1 MTHHEERTT
10 HRDEAGFTL
19 VEVMVTLV
27 IIAIV
32 LAIAVPT
39 LLGSR
44 ERASDV
50 AAKSLAREGL
60 ATQKSFFSDRGSWGQ
75 ASEVQPEE
83 PAIRFD
89 DLDLRGPQVLGVVYV
104 KVDGDTATLV
114 SRSSTGTCYW
124 VREPAHGGTTYASTP
139 CTDTPADADFHSSW

>member
-1 MTHHEERTT
+1 
-10 HRDEAGFTL
+10 
-19 VEVMVTLV
+19 MVTLV
-27 IIAIV
+27 VLAIV
-32 LAIAVPT
+32 LTIAVPT

-60 ATQKSFFSDRGSWGQ
+60 ATQKTFFADRGAWGQ
-75 ASEVQPEE
+75 AADVQPEE

-114 SRSSTGTCYW
+114 ARSTTGTCYW
-124 VREPAHGGTTYASTP
+124 VREPARGATTYASTL
-139 CTDTPADADFHSSW
+139 CADTPTDADFHSSW